1 MVPNP
6 CALIWGKSFSR
17 EKQSSYQGMLW
28 VALSDDDSA
37 ISAPAGDAE
46 DMARVVETGLSKIPL
61 PSGVN
66 LPNGV
71 HGPYLHTQDFSAL
84 DPGSVL
90 EGQYEDKYYAPDVGL
105 VLTVAPDGT
114 KEVLVSITQPK
125 GG

>member
-1 MVPNP
+1 MLANP
-6 CALIWGKSFSR
+6 KIGDVYRQEFAL
-17 EKQSSYQGMLW
+17 
-28 VALSDDDSA
+28 
-37 ISAPAGDAE
+37 GDAE

-114 KEVLVSITQPK
+114 KEVLVSITKPK